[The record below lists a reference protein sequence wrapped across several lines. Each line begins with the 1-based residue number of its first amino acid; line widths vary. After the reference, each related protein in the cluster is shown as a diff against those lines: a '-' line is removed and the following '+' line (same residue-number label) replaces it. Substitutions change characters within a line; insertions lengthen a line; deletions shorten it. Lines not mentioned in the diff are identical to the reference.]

1 MMANINLPW
10 KAAAPILVTL
20 IVLLTPIPEGLPQHA
35 WYYFAVFIGVIVGLI
50 LEPLPGSVVAMIG
63 LAVIGILAPWVLFS
77 PEQLADPQFKYP
89 AKALSW
95 VVSGFSNSVIWLI
108 FAAFMF
114 GLGYEKTGLGRRI
127 ALVLVNKMGRNSL
140 SLGYAVMLSELVLAP
155 VTPSNTARG
164 AGIIYPIIKNLPSL
178 YGSQPNDPSARKIGS
193 YIMWMGITA
202 DCITSSVFLT
212 AMAPNLLLVGIVKSA
227 SGLDISWGTWFIGLL
242 PLSIILICT
251 VPWIV
256 YIIYPPQVKQSPE
269 ISNWAK
275 QELNKMGGLN
285 RNEKIMLLLM
295 IAALTLWIFAG
306 SYINAAMVGYAV
318 VALMLLFKVI
328 SWDDIISSK
337 SAWSV
342 FFWLASLI
350 TLASGLNQTG
360 FIGWFGQTIALR
372 LTNISATAVML
383 SLTVIFYA
391 LRYLFASATAYTSA
405 LAPMMIA
412 TAVIVPGINMAAF
425 SLLIGAAVG
434 LGSILTPYATGPSPI
449 YYGSGYLPTQDYWRL
464 GAILG
469 IFFLILL
476 LLTGIVWMPLVL

>member
-1 MMANINLPW
+1 MANFKLSW
-10 KAAAPILVTL
+10 KVIAPILVSV
-20 IVLLTPIPEGLPQHA
+20 IVLLAPIPNGLQPHA
-35 WYYFAVFIGVIVGLI
+35 WYYFAIFIGVIVGLI
-50 LEPLPGSVVAMIG
+50 LEPLPGSVIAMIG
-63 LAVIGILAPWVLFS
+63 LAVIGVLAPWVLYS
-77 PEQLADPQFKYP
+77 PEQLAAPGFKYP

-127 ALVLVNKMGRNSL
+127 ALLLVKKMGRNSL
-140 SLGYAVMLSELVLAP
+140 SLGYAVMFSELVLAP

-178 YGSQPNDPSARKIGS
+178 YGSEPNSDSSRKIGS

-202 DCITSSVFLT
+202 DCITSSIFLT

-227 SGLDISWGTWFIGLL
+227 SGVDISWGNWFLGLL
-242 PLSIILICT
+242 PLSITLVCI
-251 VPWIV
+251 VPWLI
-256 YIIYPPQVKQSPE
+256 YMIYPPEIKKSPE
-269 ISNWAK
+269 ISNWAA
-275 QELNKMGGLN
+275 QELERMGKLAWK
-285 RNEKIMLLLM
+285 EKTMLVLM
-295 IAALTLWIFAG
+295 LAALTLWIFAG
-306 SYINAAMVGYAV
+306 DYINAAMVGYAIV
-318 VALMLLFKVI
+318 TLMLVLNVI

-360 FIGWFGQTIALR
+360 FISWFGQSIALQ
-372 LTNISATAVML
+372 LNDFSSTMIML
-383 SLTVIFYA
+383 FLVIIFYG

-412 TAVIVPGINMAAF
+412 TAVIIPDINITIF
-425 SLLIGAAVG
+425 GLLVGAAVG

-464 GAILG
+464 GG
-469 IFFLILL
+469 IFGSIFLILL
-476 LLTGIVWMPLVL
+476 LLTGILWMPIVI